1 MIRHLPHFAKLSG
14 LLALIFALLLHP
26 GGNTYSFEGGSPV
39 LSGQSTGNG
48 VVCRVTGPS
57 QRQELTVN
65 TSRILTL
72 DRRIPQAQVNNPE
85 ILDLTALSPNQ
96 IQIFAK
102 KPGVTQVNLWD
113 DQGNIYTVDV
123 IVFGDARELEM
134 LLKAQFPNCSIKV
147 IPIAS
152 GVLLSGYVD
161 QQEHVSR
168 IIQIAEEYYPRVI
181 NNLTLG
187 GVHEVLLHVKVM
199 EVSRTKL
206 RSLGFDWSQ
215 ISGQNVIR
223 SSVSGLLTGV
233 APGNAGSG
241 TAASAF
247 TSGGETFFFSVLDG
261 NDAFFGV
268 LEALR
273 QDNLMKVLAEPTLVT
288 VSGRPAFFQVGGEF
302 PIIVPQS
309 LGTVSIE
316 YKKYGTQ
323 VDFVPI
329 VLGNGRIRLEV
340 RPRVSEIDT
349 SRSVVINSTTVPGL
363 RVREV
368 DTGVEMQAGQ
378 TLAIAGLVETRVEA
392 QRRGVPFLSDVPY
405 IGAAFRRVAEQ
416 NNDIELLILVT
427 PELVDAMNPEEV
439 PPCGPGT
446 QTASPSDWELYMKGY
461 IEVPRCCP
469 PENSGSAQIEDI
481 KQAGQAT
488 IPRDNQPTP
497 LPQPTPAGPA
507 APNAPELA
515 PPAPLPPVSSGAQ
528 SSAPTGAPVS
538 FGKQGVVTPTTSRTR
553 PVAQTAGAQSK
564 PASPGSLPGFKG
576 DIGYDN

>member
-1 MIRHLPHFAKLSG
+1 MITRRGWKR
-14 LLALIFALLLHP
+14 LLAGLVIGLAITSAARTTAEAP
-26 GGNTYSFEGGSPV
+26 PSPPEISSSQQV
-39 LSGQSTGNG
+39 IRQI
-48 VVCRVTGPS
+48 TGPS
-57 QRQELTVN
+57 QREEMTVN

-72 DRRIPQAQVNNPE
+72 DKRIPQAQVNNPE
-85 ILDLTALSPNQ
+85 ILDITALSPNQ

-102 KPGVTQVNLWD
+102 KAGVTQVNLWD
-113 DQGNIYTVDV
+113 EKGNVYTVDV
-123 IVFGDARELEM
+123 IVFGDARELDL
-134 LLKAQFPNCSIKV
+134 LLKSQFPNCSIKV

-161 QQEHVSR
+161 QQDHVSR

-181 NNLTLG
+181 NNLTVG

-206 RSLGFDWSQ
+206 RSLGFDWTQ

-223 SSVSGLLTGV
+223 SSVSGLI
-233 APGNAGSG
+233 
-241 TAASAF
+241 TAAGAADPVSGSAATAV
-247 TSGGETFFFSVLDG
+247 TSGGETFFFSIFDG

-316 YKKYGTQ
+316 YKRYGTQ

-340 RPRVSEIDT
+340 RPRVSEIDS
-349 SRSVVINSTTVPGL
+349 SRSIVINSTTVPGL

-392 QRRGVPFLSDVPY
+392 QRRGLPVISDLPY
-405 IGAAFRRVAEQ
+405 IGSAFRRVAER
-416 NNDIELLILVT
+416 NNDVELLILVT
-427 PELVDAMNPEEV
+427 PELVEAMDAEEV

-446 QTASPSDWELYMKGY
+446 QTASPTDWELYMKGY
-461 IEVPRCCP
+461 IEVPRCCDP
-469 PENSGSAQIEDI
+469 
-481 KQAGQAT
+481 AT
-488 IPRDNQPTP
+488 ANGAAADPVNGQPT
-497 LPQPTPAGPA
+497 LAPTPSAGASTASDA
-507 APNAPELA
+507 ATLRVARSN
-515 PPAPLPPVSSGAQ
+515 GATGL
-528 SSAPTGAPVS
+528 SAGVKAPTGSGASASGGSGSMS
-538 FGKQGVVTPTTSRTR
+538 FGKPATVPQTRSSQGTGPVSPQQSQTR
-553 PVAQTAGAQSK
+553 S
-564 PASPGSLPGFKG
+564 SGSSQLPGFKG
-576 DIGYDN
+576 EIGYDN

>member
-1 MIRHLPHFAKLSG
+1 MIIRRGWKR
-14 LLALIFALLLHP
+14 LLAGLVIGLAITSAARATAEAP
-26 GGNTYSFEGGSPV
+26 PAPPEISSSQQV
-39 LSGQSTGNG
+39 IRQI
-48 VVCRVTGPS
+48 TGPS
-57 QRQELTVN
+57 QREEMTVN

-72 DRRIPQAQVNNPE
+72 DKRIPQAQVNNPD
-85 ILDLTALSPNQ
+85 ILDITALSPNQ

-102 KPGVTQVNLWD
+102 KAGVTQVNLWD
-113 DQGNIYTVDV
+113 EKGNVYTVDV
-123 IVFGDARELEM
+123 IVFGDARELDL
-134 LLKAQFPNCSIKV
+134 LLKSQFPNCSIKV

-161 QQEHVSR
+161 QQDHVSR

-181 NNLTLG
+181 NNLTVG

-206 RSLGFDWSQ
+206 RSLGFDWTQ

-223 SSVSGLLTGV
+223 SSVSGLI
-233 APGNAGSG
+233 
-241 TAASAF
+241 TAASAANPVSGSAATAV
-247 TSGGETFFFSVLDG
+247 TSGGETFFFSIFDG

-316 YKKYGTQ
+316 YKRYGTQ

-340 RPRVSEIDT
+340 RPRVSEIDS
-349 SRSVVINSTTVPGL
+349 SRSIVINSTTVPGL

-392 QRRGVPFLSDVPY
+392 QRRGLPVLSDVPY
-405 IGAAFRRVAEQ
+405 IGSAFRRVAER
-416 NNDIELLILVT
+416 NNDVELLILVT
-427 PELVDAMNPEEV
+427 PELVEAMDAEEV

-446 QTASPSDWELYMKGY
+446 QTASPTDWELYMKGY
-461 IEVPRCCP
+461 IEVPRCCDP
-469 PENSGSAQIEDI
+469 
-481 KQAGQAT
+481 AT
-488 IPRDNQPTP
+488 ANGATVDPVNGQPT
-497 LPQPTPAGPA
+497 LAPTPSVGASTASDAGTLRVARSNGTTSTGSGVKSPTASPSSAFGGSGPMSFGKPA
-507 APNAPELA
+507 TVPQTRSNQGTG
-515 PPAPLPPVSSGAQ
+515 PVSSQQ
-528 SSAPTGAPVS
+528 S
-538 FGKQGVVTPTTSRTR
+538 QTR
-553 PVAQTAGAQSK
+553 S
-564 PASPGSLPGFKG
+564 SGSSQLPGFKG
-576 DIGYDN
+576 EIGYDN

>member
-1 MIRHLPHFAKLSG
+1 MIKRYHHFSWPLG
-14 LLALIFALLLHP
+14 FFLLVCLMLAV
-26 GGNTYSFEGGSPV
+26 GSPRWCRAQAIAPNPPG
-39 LSGQSTGNG
+39 LDSAGQG
-48 VVCRVTGPS
+48 VVFRITGPS
-57 QRQELTVN
+57 QRQEMTVN

-72 DRRIPQAQVNNPE
+72 ERKIPQAQVNNPE
-85 ILDLTALSPNQ
+85 ILDVTALSPNQ

-113 DQGNIYTVDV
+113 DLGNIYTVDV
-123 IVFGDARELEM
+123 VVIGDARELD
-134 LLKAQFPNCSIKV
+134 LLLRTQFPNCKIKV

-223 SSVSGLLTGV
+223 SSVSGLLSGV
-233 APGNAGSG
+233 A
-241 TAASAF
+241 AASGQSAATAV
-247 TSGGETFFFSVLDG
+247 TSGGDTFFFSVFDG

-316 YKKYGTQ
+316 YKRYGTQ

-340 RPRVSEIDT
+340 RPRVSEIDV

-405 IGAAFRRVAEQ
+405 IGTAFRRVSER

-446 QTASPSDWELYMKGY
+446 QTASPSDWELYMKGH
-461 IEVPRCCP
+461 IEVPRCCDP
-469 PENSGSAQIEDI
+469 SSPASTTPAITAPAGS
-481 KQAGQAT
+481 
-488 IPRDNQPTP
+488 
-497 LPQPTPAGPA
+497 PTPAGQPTPNGTNQPPTPA
-507 APNAPELA
+507 
-515 PPAPLPPVSSGAQ
+515 PAPLPPLSG
-528 SSAPTGAPVS
+528 SSASPVQSVAASSAGQPPSSAKPATPSFPRIGQRPQQPKPLTTAPASTPTGE
-538 FGKQGVVTPTTSRTR
+538 GT
-553 PVAQTAGAQSK
+553 
-564 PASPGSLPGFKG
+564 LPGFKG
-576 DIGYDN
+576 DIGYDR

>member
-1 MIRHLPHFAKLSG
+1 MIRLKGRKRLLLG
-14 LLALIFALLLHP
+14 LAITLALVAALPATGEVAP
-26 GGNTYSFEGGSPV
+26 GPPEPSSPN
-39 LSGQSTGNG
+39 Q
-48 VVCRVTGPS
+48 VVRQITGPS
-57 QRQELTVN
+57 QREEMTVN

-72 DRRIPQAQVNNPE
+72 DKRIPQAQVNNPD
-85 ILDLTALSPNQ
+85 ILDITALSPTQ

-102 KPGVTQVNLWD
+102 KAGVTQVNLWD
-113 DQGNIYTVDV
+113 EKGNIYTIDV
-123 IVFGDARELEM
+123 IVFGDARELDL
-134 LLKAQFPNCSIKV
+134 LLKSQFPNCSIKV

-206 RSLGFDWSQ
+206 RALGFDWTQ

-223 SSVSGLLTGV
+223 SSVSGLIS
-233 APGNAGSG
+233 AANAANPAAG
-241 TAASAF
+241 TAATAV
-247 TSGGETFFFSVLDG
+247 TSGGETFFFSVFDG

-316 YKKYGTQ
+316 YKRYGTQ

-340 RPRVSEIDT
+340 RPRVSEIDS

-392 QRRGVPFLSDVPY
+392 QRRGVPVISDLPY
-405 IGAAFRRVAEQ
+405 IGSAFRRVAERS
-416 NNDIELLILVT
+416 NDVELLILVT
-427 PELVDAMNPEEV
+427 PELVDAMNAEEV

-446 QTASPSDWELYMKGY
+446 ETASPTDWELFMKGY
-461 IEVPRCCP
+461 IEVPRCCDP
-469 PENSGSAQIEDI
+469 SATNGAVNPA
-481 KQAGQAT
+481 AG
-488 IPRDNQPTP
+488 
-497 LPQPTPAGPA
+497 QPTPAPGP
-507 APNAPELA
+507 
-515 PPAPLPPVSSGAQ
+515 SAQ
-528 SSAPTGAPVS
+528 SAQTGNAASVRVARSNDGSGVPGLQAASPYAVS
-538 FGKQGVVTPTTSRTR
+538 EGSSTTTFGKPGVVPQTR
-553 PVAQTAGAQSK
+553 SARFVNDSSSPK
-564 PASPGSLPGFKG
+564 PQPRPSEPSPLPGFKG
-576 DIGYDN
+576 EIGYDN

>member
-1 MIRHLPHFAKLSG
+1 MRQGWKRLLS
-14 LLALIFALLLHP
+14 ALVLTFGVTAVVRLNAQAPP
-26 GGNTYSFEGGSPV
+26 GPPEFSP
-39 LSGQSTGNG
+39 SNQ
-48 VVCRVTGPS
+48 VVRQVIGPS
-57 QRQELTVN
+57 QREEMTVN

-72 DRRIPQAQVNNPE
+72 EKRIPQAQVNNPE
-85 ILDLTALSPNQ
+85 ILDITALSPNQ

-102 KPGVTQVNLWD
+102 KAGVTQVNLWD

-123 IVFGDARELEM
+123 IVFGDARELDL
-134 LLKAQFPNCSIKV
+134 LLKSQFPNCSIKV

-206 RSLGFDWSQ
+206 RSLGFDWTQ

-223 SSVSGLLTGV
+223 SSVSGLIS
-233 APGNAGSG
+233 AASAANPAAG
-241 TAASAF
+241 TAATAV
-247 TSGGETFFFSVLDG
+247 TSGGETFFFSIFDG

-268 LEALR
+268 LDALR

-316 YKKYGTQ
+316 YKRYGTQ

-340 RPRVSEIDT
+340 RPRVSEIDS

-392 QRRGVPFLSDVPY
+392 QRRGLPVLSDVPY
-405 IGAAFRRVAEQ
+405 IGSAFRRVAER
-416 NNDIELLILVT
+416 NNDVELLILVT
-427 PELVDAMNPEEV
+427 PELVDAMDANEV

-446 QTASPSDWELYMKGY
+446 MTASPNDWELYMKGY
-461 IEVPRCCP
+461 IEVPRCCDSSSNGGVVGDP
-469 PENSGSAQIEDI
+469 VNG
-481 KQAGQAT
+481 
-488 IPRDNQPTP
+488 QPT
-497 LPQPTPAGPA
+497 QA
-507 APNAPELA
+507 
-515 PPAPLPPVSSGAQ
+515 PAPLEGAGTSRYSDSLRVAQAQRGTVSGGNATGGTGT
-528 SSAPTGAPVS
+528 SAVAAGKAGTTS
-538 FGKQGVVTPTTSRTR
+538 FGKPWPAPQSRSSRSTDAVRPATR
-553 PVAQTAGAQSK
+553 SSEPSQ
-564 PASPGSLPGFKG
+564 LPGFKG
-576 DIGYDN
+576 EIGYDN

>member
-1 MIRHLPHFAKLSG
+1 MISLASHFLRTSGFLILTFAVALAETPPLPGA
-14 LLALIFALLLHP
+14 
-26 GGNTYSFEGGSPV
+26 EGGGPTAAS
-39 LSGQSTGNG
+39 SQSGNG
-48 VVCRVTGPS
+48 VVFRITGPS
-57 QRQELTVN
+57 QKQELTVN

-72 DRRIPQAQVNNPE
+72 DRKIPQAQVNNPE
-85 ILDLTALSPNQ
+85 ILDLVALSPNQ

-123 IVFGDARELEM
+123 IVFGDARELEL
-134 LLKAQFPNCSIKV
+134 LLKSQFPNCTIKV

-223 SSVSGLLTGV
+223 SSVSGLLTGAIPTDPV
-233 APGNAGSG
+233 AG
-241 TAASAF
+241 TAATAV

-316 YKKYGTQ
+316 YKRYGTQ

-405 IGAAFRRVAEQ
+405 IGAAFRRVAER
-416 NNDIELLILVT
+416 NNDVELLILVT
-427 PELVDAMNPEEV
+427 PELVDAMNSDEV

-461 IEVPRCCP
+461 IEVPRRCDP
-469 PENSGSAQIEDI
+469 NGEGVSQAVEGGSQ
-481 KQAGQAT
+481 GV
-488 IPRDNQPTP
+488 
-497 LPQPTPAGPA
+497 PTPAPPA
-507 APNAPELA
+507 GQPPSSPSDTPA
-515 PPAPLPPVSSGAQ
+515 PAPLPAL
-528 SSAPTGAPVS
+528 SAAP
-538 FGKQGVVTPTTSRTR
+538 P
-553 PVAQTAGAQSK
+553 K
-564 PASPGSLPGFKG
+564 PASSASRPSGSVSGFGKPAIVGTPRTAQRPSPPAPRQSQTGNSGSLPGFKG
-576 DIGYDN
+576 EIGYDN

>member
-1 MIRHLPHFAKLSG
+1 MIRLNRRNWHVASLVIG
-14 LLALIFALLLHP
+14 LALAATLSTRAEVAP
-26 GGNTYSFEGGSPV
+26 GPPEASSSN
-39 LSGQSTGNG
+39 Q
-48 VVCRVTGPS
+48 VVRHVTGPS
-57 QRQELTVN
+57 QREEMTVN

-72 DRRIPQAQVNNPE
+72 DKRIPQAQVNNPD
-85 ILDLTALSPNQ
+85 ILDITALSPTQ

-102 KPGVTQVNLWD
+102 KAGVTQVNLWD
-113 DQGNIYTVDV
+113 EKGNIYTIDV
-123 IVFGDARELEM
+123 IVFGDARELDL
-134 LLKAQFPNCSIKV
+134 LLKSQFPNCSIKV

-161 QQEHVSR
+161 KQEHVSR

-206 RSLGFDWSQ
+206 RSLGFDWTQ

-223 SSVSGLLTGV
+223 SSVSGLIS
-233 APGNAGSG
+233 AASAANPAAG
-241 TAASAF
+241 TAATAV
-247 TSGGETFFFSVLDG
+247 TSGGETFFFSIFDG

-316 YKKYGTQ
+316 YKRYGTQ

-340 RPRVSEIDT
+340 RPRVSEIDS

-392 QRRGVPFLSDVPY
+392 QRRGVPVLSDLPY
-405 IGAAFRRVAEQ
+405 IGSAFRRVAER
-416 NNDIELLILVT
+416 NNDVELLILVT
-427 PELVDAMNPEEV
+427 PELVDAINAEEV

-446 QTASPSDWELYMKGY
+446 ETASPTDWELYMKGY
-461 IEVPRCCP
+461 IEVPRCCDP
-469 PENSGSAQIEDI
+469 SAANGAASPAQGE
-481 KQAGQAT
+481 
-488 IPRDNQPTP
+488 
-497 LPQPTPAGPA
+497 PTPAPGASSESARTGNA
-507 APNAPELA
+507 ASLQMARANGGVAPGGSQTALV
-515 PPAPLPPVSSGAQ
+515 PTTPDRSS
-528 SSAPTGAPVS
+528 STT
-538 FGKQGVVTPTTSRTR
+538 FGKTPVVPHTRSSQAVNDSSSLKPQTRTSE
-553 PVAQTAGAQSK
+553 P
-564 PASPGSLPGFKG
+564 SPLPGFKG
-576 DIGYDN
+576 EIGYDD